1 MQIKRRDAQRLPL
14 RFKPALDGYRIG
26 QVVVDKRGK
35 IVPERGL
42 AQPATGC
49 LFNRQVGTSSAQV
62 PCARSRGHATV
73 GGMDAFMLNPTRVR
87 DILDLV
93 LDAQDYLRILSAR
106 KLAATTPQ
114 KPLLC
119 GVRHGLYGFPT
130 LARASPGAAPSRPA
144 QALACWPRAWA
155 PRRPRSFFRRS
166 KAYTAV
172 VKVMAER
179 SWSESAVRARV
190 AGTDF
195 CHRGLDQGRRRG
207 GLLRLLAR
215 RE

>member
-1 MQIKRRDAQRLPL
+1 MEIKRRNAQRLPL

-26 QVVVDKRGK
+26 QVVVDKRWK

-42 AQPATGC
+42 AQPSTGC
-49 LFNRQVGTSSAQV
+49 LFNRQVGTSNAQV

-73 GGMDAFMLNPTRVR
+73 GGMDALMLNPTRVR
-87 DILDLV
+87 DILELV

-119 GVRHGLYGFPT
+119 VMVSMDFRPWRAHRRAQRHQDRRKPW
-130 LARASPGAAPSRPA
+130 RAGPG
-144 QALACWPRAWA
+144 PRH
-155 PRRPRSFFRRS
+155 PGDSDPFRRS
-166 KAYTAV
+166 KAYAAV
-172 VKVMAER
+172 VKVMAKR
-179 SWSESAVRARV
+179 SWSEFAIRTRV